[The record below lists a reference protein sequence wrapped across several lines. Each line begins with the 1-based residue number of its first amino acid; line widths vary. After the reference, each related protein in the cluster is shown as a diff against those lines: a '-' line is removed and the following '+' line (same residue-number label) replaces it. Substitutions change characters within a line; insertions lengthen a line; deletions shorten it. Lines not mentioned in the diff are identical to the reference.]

1 MTQEKT
7 HSSDSS
13 EVDYT
18 FKIVLLGDPSVGKS
32 SLAKRFVDNMFR
44 MDYIMTIGMDIRSKI
59 VHVQDNKIVKLVIWD
74 LGGQSFFKDVRETYC
89 KGANGA
95 IIVFDLT
102 RQETFMNLHEWL
114 QTLWKTAGKLP
125 LAICANKFDLRSI
138 RTISRERA
146 LDIVRFSSA
155 EYFET
160 SAKTGENVAKAFLF
174 ITDTILTNLKGD

>member
-1 MTQEKT
+1 MSQEKT
-7 HSSDSS
+7 HSSDFA

-18 FKIVLLGDPSVGKS
+18 FKIVLLGDPSVGKT
-32 SLAKRFVDNMFR
+32 SLAKRYVDNMFR
-44 MDYIMTIGMDIRSKI
+44 IDYIMTIGMDVRSKI
-59 VHVQDNKIVKLVIWD
+59 IYVQDKSVKLVIWD
-74 LGGQSFFKDVRETYC
+74 LGGQSFFRDVRETYC

-146 LDIVRFSSA
+146 LDIVRFSGA

>member
-18 FKIVLLGDPSVGKS
+18 FKIVLLGDPSVGKT
-32 SLAKRFVDNMFR
+32 SLAKRYVDNMFR
-44 MDYIMTIGMDIRSKI
+44 LDYIMTIGMDVRSKT
-59 VHVQDNKIVKLVIWD
+59 VYVQDKIVKLVIWD
-74 LGGQSFFKDVRETYC
+74 LGGQSFFRDVRETYC

-102 RQETFMNLHEWL
+102 RQETFLNLHEWL

-146 LDIVRFSSA
+146 LDIARFSGA

-160 SAKTGENVAKAFLF
+160 SAKTSENVAKAFLF
-174 ITDTILTNLKGD
+174 ITNMILANSKGD

>member
-1 MTQEKT
+1 MSQEKT
-7 HSSDSS
+7 QISDSA
-13 EVDYT
+13 EIDYT
-18 FKIVLLGDPSVGKS
+18 FKIVLLGDPSVGKT
-32 SLAKRFVDNMFR
+32 SLAKRYVDNMFR
-44 MDYIMTIGMDIRSKI
+44 LDYIMTIGMDVRSKI
-59 VHVQDNKIVKLVIWD
+59 IHVQNKSVKLVIWD

-102 RQETFMNLHEWL
+102 RQETYLNLHEWL
-114 QTLWKTAGKLP
+114 QTLWKIVGKLP

-146 LDIVRFSSA
+146 LDIVRFSGA

>member
-7 HSSDSS
+7 HSSDFS
-13 EVDYT
+13 EVEYT
-18 FKIVLLGDPSVGKS
+18 FKIVLLGDPSVGKT
-32 SLAKRFVDNMFR
+32 SLAKRYVDNMFR
-44 MDYIMTIGMDIRSKI
+44 LDYIMTIGMDVRSKT
-59 VHVQDNKIVKLVIWD
+59 VYVQDKSVKLVIWD

-102 RQETFMNLHEWL
+102 RQETFMSLHEWL

-146 LDIVRFSSA
+146 LDIVRFSGA

-174 ITDTILTNLKGD
+174 ITDTILTNSKGD